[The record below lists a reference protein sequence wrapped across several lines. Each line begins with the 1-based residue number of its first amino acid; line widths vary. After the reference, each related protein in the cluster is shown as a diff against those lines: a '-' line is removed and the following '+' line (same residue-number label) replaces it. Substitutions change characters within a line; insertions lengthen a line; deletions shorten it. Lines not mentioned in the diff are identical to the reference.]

1 MNIEDILK
9 SFELYEKEYKRE
21 AVDAAIAQQ
30 EEITPHLISALED
43 VLKEPEKF
51 TDYNSDY
58 FGHNYAFML
67 LGYFGE
73 EKAHD
78 VIVNISSLPEELP
91 DKLFGDLVTEDLP
104 VVLLR
109 TCGGNVE
116 KIKELILNKDA
127 YEYSRGAAINALSY
141 AYLEGYISREEI
153 VSFYRELF
161 AEKVAEPDS
170 VFYDLLAGS
179 VYDIYP
185 EELMETVKTAYDA
198 ELINPGFI
206 GYDEFIELLEK
217 GKDECINRLQE
228 DLKKRQTSN
237 VHDSMSWWACFEQP
251 QKISHPRISA
261 DVFEKQQ
268 VSIKKPKI
276 TSKQSK
282 KKKKSKRK
290 QAKAS
295 KRANRKKK

>member
-30 EEITPHLISALED
+30 EEITPHLIS
-43 VLKEPEKF
+43 VLDNVLNDPEKF
-51 TDYNSDY
+51 ADYNSGY

-73 EKAHD
+73 ETAHD
-78 VIVNISSLPEELP
+78 VIVNIFSLPDELP

-127 YEYSRGAAINALSY
+127 YEYSRGAAIDALSY
-141 AYLEGYISREEI
+141 AYLEGYISREDM

-161 AEKVAEPDS
+161 TGKVAELDS
-170 VFYDLLAGS
+170 AFYDLLAGS

-185 EELMETVKTAYDA
+185 EELMESVKTAYDA
-198 ELINPGFI
+198 ELINPEFI
-206 GYDEFIELLEK
+206 GYDEFVEVLEK
-217 GKDECINRLQE
+217 GKDKCINRLQE
-228 DLKKRQTSN
+228 NLKRRQTRN

-251 QKISHPRISA
+251 QKISHRKSPV
-261 DVFEKQQ
+261 DLFEKEQLSTRKPQ
-268 VSIKKPKI
+268 VA
-276 TSKQSK
+276 SKQNK

-290 QAKAS
+290 QVKAS
-295 KRANRKKK
+295 KKANRKKK